1 MTVTEYE
8 GRWAVVDA
16 SGNVV
21 AKFAT
26 NEAAWSWIDRQ
37 ERRPLVENRA
47 NTVALEGRRT
57 MKIRAALGVGGHA
70 VDLRR
75 PASAVGSAERGTSRG
90 PVHAFSSPPVC
101 RAARLSIA

>member
-8 GRWAVVDA
+8 GRWAVVNA

-37 ERRPLVENRA
+37 ERRPLW
-47 NTVALEGRRT
+47 RT
-57 MKIRAALGVGGHA
+57 
-70 VDLRR
+70 
-75 PASAVGSAERGTSRG
+75 
-90 PVHAFSSPPVC
+90 
-101 RAARLSIA
+101 ARTQWRLKDDAP